1 MAATSH
7 LRRAF
12 APALSHRRAH
22 PATFLSPLAF
32 LSTSASP
39 DQAAAAAKKGE
50 AAAGGAGKGAAAGE
64 EEEEKKKG
72 GDAGGARKEGE
83 DGGGGGGGGE
93 YVNKDTGEIGGPR
106 GPEPTRYGDW
116 ERGGRC
122 SDF

>member
-12 APALSHRRAH
+12 APALSHRRAL
-22 PATFLSPLAF
+22 PAPFLSRLAF

-64 EEEEKKKG
+64 EEDEKKKG

>member
-1 MAATSH
+1 MAANH
-7 LRRAF
+7 LRRVF
-12 APALSHRRAH
+12 APALSHRRSH
-22 PATFLSPLAF
+22 PAPLLSRLAF

-39 DQAAAAAKKGE
+39 DQAAAAEKKGE

-64 EEEEKKKG
+64 AEEKG
-72 GDAGGARKEGE
+72 GDAGERMEGE
-83 DGGGGGGGGE
+83 DGGGE
-93 YVNKDTGEIGGPR
+93 YVNKATGEIGGPR

>member
-22 PATFLSPLAF
+22 PAPFLSRLAF

-39 DQAAAAAKKGE
+39 DQAAAAEKKGE
-50 AAAGGAGKGAAAGE
+50 AAAVGAGKGAAAGE
-64 EEEEKKKG
+64 EEEDKG
-72 GDAGGARKEGE
+72 GEAGGARNEGE
-83 DGGGGGGGGE
+83 DGGGGGGGE
-93 YVNKDTGEIGGPR
+93 YVNKDTGEVGGPR